1 MSVITFKDI
10 HGAEQ
15 TVDLT
20 QEKFS
25 FAFNADCMDLLRALP
40 DKSVVLACVDP
51 PYGDASSQTVNV
63 ERERETVQPVRQLVR
78 QIQNG
83 GTDSDRGSTGTS
95 IRTWDRFAGGT
106 TFKRYQ
112 QLPPPELSEHG
123 KSVERTGGTWAEK
136 YGKKIVA
143 WDVAPGKEYFDE
155 LFRVSQAQI
164 IWGGNYFDLPP
175 TRCFLVWR
183 KLSISESFSMA
194 MAEYAWTS
202 FNCNAKVF
210 ECAPQGK
217 ASDPRFHPT
226 AKPIDLY
233 RWVFNLFAKP
243 GDIILDTHFGSGSSR
258 IAAYDAGLRFIGS
271 EIDPVYFQKEEER
284 FARHTENYNLFD

>member
-1 MSVITFKDI
+1 MGQSRGWDNLQ
-10 HGAEQ
+10 ALS
-15 TVDLT
+15 TV
-20 QEKFS
+20 
-25 FAFNADCMDLLRALP
+25 P
-40 DKSVVLACVDP
+40 
-51 PYGDASSQTVNV
+51 
-63 ERERETVQPVRQLVR
+63 
-78 QIQNG
+78 
-83 GTDSDRGSTGTS
+83 
-95 IRTWDRFAGGT
+95 
-106 TFKRYQ
+106 
-112 QLPPPELSEHG
+112 PPPELSEHG

-243 GDIILDTHFGSGSSR
+243 GDIILDTHLGSGSSR

-284 FARHTENYNLFD
+284 FARHTDNYSLFD